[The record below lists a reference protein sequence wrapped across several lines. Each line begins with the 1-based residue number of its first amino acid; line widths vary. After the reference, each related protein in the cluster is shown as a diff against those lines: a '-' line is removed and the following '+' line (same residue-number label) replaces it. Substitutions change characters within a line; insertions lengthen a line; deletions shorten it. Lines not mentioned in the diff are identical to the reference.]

1 MSLEQAEGFAA
12 ALHDPSC
19 AEPDGVSGPRGKG
32 ARKRFNVYRN
42 NVVHGL
48 TQAMGSVFPAVK
60 AHCGEAR
67 FNDAA
72 RLHLAQEP
80 PHSRLVFELGQGFAG
95 FLDAFPP
102 ARAQM
107 PWLADLA
114 RLERAWLDAWHAAD
128 AAPLEGASFAA
139 VPADALH
146 AARFVA
152 HPAARVVASRFAIHA
167 LFESGRAGTAF
178 EGDHDTPQPC
188 LVTRPQLS
196 VEVRLLDGAGAAF
209 FQAILEGQTLGGAAA
224 EAFAIDPGFD
234 LAAHLSALLQ
244 SGATVA
250 VA

>member
-1 MSLEQAEGFAA
+1 MSPEHPGTFAA
-12 ALHDPSC
+12 ALHDPAST
-19 AEPDGVSGPRGKG
+19 EPDSVSGPRGKG

-42 NVVHGL
+42 NVAHGL

-60 AHCGEAR
+60 ALCGEAR

-72 RLHLAQEP
+72 RLHLAENP
-80 PHSRLVFELGQGFAG
+80 PHSRLVFVLGHGFG
-95 FLDAFPP
+95 DFLDAFPP

-128 AAPLEGASFAA
+128 AAPLDAA
-139 VPADALH
+139 ALAAIAPEALH
-146 AARFVA
+146 HARFSA
-152 HPAARVVASRFAIHA
+152 HPAARVVPSRFAIHA
-167 LFESGRAGTAF
+167 LFQAGRAGAAF
-178 EGDHDTPQPC
+178 GGDPATPQSC
-188 LVTRPQLS
+188 LVTRPHLS
-196 VEVRLLDGAGAAF
+196 VEVRLLDGAGAAYF
-209 FQAILEGQTLGGAAA
+209 SVILAGQTLGEAAA